1 MISFHFDCY
10 PLNRIFIRIQVC
22 KRSIFLGSPNLAS
35 VVALYVYFKMTSD
48 VFAAYFVRSRS
59 SAEYF
64 LRLLIQYISAPLSF
78 FLKTPKVRR
87 LCIKALFCFLLEVVF
102 ICWLVF
108 QWFKKLLLCSYSQR
122 ALRSYDDVFKILKQN
137 KCSFVLL
144 YFNVLTFD
152 F

>member
-35 VVALYVYFKMTSD
+35 VVAVYVLPLTLLGH
-48 VFAAYFVRSRS
+48 VHLLNI
-59 SAEYF
+59 F
-64 LRLLIQYISAPLSF
+64 LRLLIQYISAPFSF
-78 FLKTPKVRR
+78 FLKPPKVRR

-108 QWFKKLLLCSYSQR
+108 QWFKKLLFCSYSQR
-122 ALRSYDDVFKILKQN
+122 ALRSCDDVFKILQQN
-137 KCSFVLL
+137 KCSSVRL